1 MTKRICP
8 DCNVEMEKGFV
19 PDFSDGTA
27 MVACWHP
34 GVPEN
39 QTLMGLQVSRG
50 AIKHD
55 RNELK
60 PITTYRC
67 AACGSLR
74 FYAS

>member
-1 MTKRICP
+1 M
-8 DCNVEMEKGFV
+8 
-19 PDFSDGTA
+19 
-27 MVACWHP
+27 
-34 GVPEN
+34 PEN

>member
-1 MTKRICP
+1 
-8 DCNVEMEKGFV
+8 
-19 PDFSDGTA
+19 

-67 AACGSLR
+67 VECGSLR